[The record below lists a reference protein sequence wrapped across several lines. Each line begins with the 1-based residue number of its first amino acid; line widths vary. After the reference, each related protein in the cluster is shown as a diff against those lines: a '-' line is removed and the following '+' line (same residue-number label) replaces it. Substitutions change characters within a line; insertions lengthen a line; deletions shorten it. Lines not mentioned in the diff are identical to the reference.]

1 MPMPKAIQQNIFAF
15 ADASRAPAMS
25 PAASFEFTCAAKM
38 IATMPS
44 GRQQQSVTRI
54 DWTR

>member
-1 MPMPKAIQQNIFAF
+1 MLTPSAIQQNIRAF

-38 IATMPS
+38 IATIAI
-44 GRQQQSVTRI
+44 GLQQQTVNTI
-54 DWTR
+54 DCQR